1 MGSKVVRCKARSS
14 APAPVRLRVL
24 GSPYLTEA
32 LIGAASD
39 AVGASTVDHLGMGIA
54 EFTPKSPRLAGD
66 LASPVELIAIVG
78 WGHQTN
84 RELADEWLKRGIPAV
99 LLSPSDA
106 ASLLGP
112 GDTALVRLDV
122 LPTLDG
128 IEEGLDE
135 CVELG
140 LHGVR
145 VLNSRSALV
154 RAHDKLKTA
163 QRLVAARI
171 PHTKTVHLPRA
182 GAPLGLRPPLV
193 LKPRFGSWGADVF
206 RCETTHEV
214 EAVVRAVCDRPW
226 FRRHGALLQ
235 EVVPSTGRVIR
246 LLVAGGRVV
255 GGVERVAPPGEWRT
269 NVSLGA
275 VMLPV
280 SPAPEL
286 SGLAVAAAAAIGAD
300 FVGVDLL
307 QLDDGGAVIEL
318 NGAVEFDRSYDL
330 DGRNVYEQLARAL
343 GVRQATFVPVQ

>member
-1 MGSKVVRCKARSS
+1 M
-14 APAPVRLRVL
+14 
-24 GSPYLTEA
+24 TEA
-32 LIGAASD
+32 LIGAPSD
-39 AVGASTVDHLGMGIA
+39 AVSASTFDHLGMGIA

-66 LASPVELIAIVG
+66 LASPVELVAIVG
-78 WGHQTN
+78 WGQQTN

-135 CVELG
+135 SVELP

-154 RAHDKLKTA
+154 RAHDKLQTA

-171 PHTKTVHLPRA
+171 PHPKTVHLPRA

-206 RCETTHEV
+206 RCDTKREV
-214 EAVVRAVCDRPW
+214 EAVLRLVRDRPW

-235 EVVPSTGRVIR
+235 ELLPPAGRDIR

-255 GGVERVAPPGEWRT
+255 GGVQRVAPPGEWRT

-275 VMLPV
+275 VRLPV
-280 SPAPEL
+280 KPSPEL
-286 SGLAVAAAAAIGAD
+286 NRLAIAAAAAIGGD

-307 QLDDGGAVIEL
+307 PLRDGYAVIEL
-318 NGAVEFDRSYDL
+318 NGAVEFDHSYDL
-330 DGRNVYEQLARAL
+330 DGHDVYEQLAEAL
-343 GVRQATFVPVQ
+343 VVLQPTFAGRR

>member
-1 MGSKVVRCKARSS
+1 
-14 APAPVRLRVL
+14 
-24 GSPYLTEA
+24 
-32 LIGAASD
+32 
-39 AVGASTVDHLGMGIA
+39 MGIA

-66 LASPVELIAIVG
+66 LASPVELVAIVG
-78 WGHQTN
+78 WGQQTN

-135 CVELG
+135 SVELP

-154 RAHDKLKTA
+154 RAHDKLQTA

-171 PHTKTVHLPRA
+171 PHPKTVHLPRA

-206 RCETTHEV
+206 HCETTHEV
-214 EAVVRAVCDRPW
+214 EAVLRLVRDRPW

-235 EVVPSTGRVIR
+235 ELLPPAGRDIR

-255 GGVERVAPPGEWRT
+255 GGVQRVAPPGEWRT

-275 VMLPV
+275 VRAPV
-280 SPAPEL
+280 EPSPEL
-286 SGLAVAAAAAIGAD
+286 NRLAIAAAAAIGGD

-307 QLDDGGAVIEL
+307 PLDEGSTVIEV
-318 NGAVEFDRSYDL
+318 NGAVEFDDSYDL
-330 DGRNVYEQLARAL
+330 DGHNVYEQLAEAL
-343 GVRQATFVPVQ
+343 VVLQPTFAGRR